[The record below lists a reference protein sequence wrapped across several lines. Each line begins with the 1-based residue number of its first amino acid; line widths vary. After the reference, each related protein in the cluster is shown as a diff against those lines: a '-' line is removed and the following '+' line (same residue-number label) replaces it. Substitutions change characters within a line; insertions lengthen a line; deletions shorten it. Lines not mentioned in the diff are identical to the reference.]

1 MASRFAREAFAWASA
16 LRISSIVG
24 MRVSS
29 DANSLHP
36 RFRPILRILQIRH
49 QFGQVRQIEIRIG
62 GASTK
67 CVFISKK
74 EAAKMSLYRVVR
86 LIGSS
91 STSWE
96 EAAKSALEEAAKH
109 LEDLRVAEVE
119 QLDIRMKE
127 NKVVEYRARVRASF
141 RYHPEKH

>member
-1 MASRFAREAFAWASA
+1 
-16 LRISSIVG
+16 
-24 MRVSS
+24 
-29 DANSLHP
+29 
-36 RFRPILRILQIRH
+36 
-49 QFGQVRQIEIRIG
+49 
-62 GASTK
+62 
-67 CVFISKK
+67 
-74 EAAKMSLYRVVR
+74 MSLYRVVR

-91 STSWE
+91 QTSWE
-96 EAAKSALEEAAKH
+96 GAAKEALEEAAKH

>member
-1 MASRFAREAFAWASA
+1 M
-16 LRISSIVG
+16 SI
-24 MRVSS
+24 
-29 DANSLHP
+29 
-36 RFRPILRILQIRH
+36 
-49 QFGQVRQIEIRIG
+49 
-62 GASTK
+62 
-67 CVFISKK
+67 
-74 EAAKMSLYRVVR
+74 YRVVR

-96 EAAKSALEEAAKH
+96 DAAKGALEEAAKH

>member
-1 MASRFAREAFAWASA
+1 MSA
-16 LRISSIVG
+16 LFLICVNGGPLVLAENFFLLLDEVGFHKQQRDSQMSI
-24 MRVSS
+24 
-29 DANSLHP
+29 
-36 RFRPILRILQIRH
+36 
-49 QFGQVRQIEIRIG
+49 
-62 GASTK
+62 
-67 CVFISKK
+67 
-74 EAAKMSLYRVVR
+74 YRVVR

-96 EAAKSALEEAAKH
+96 DAAKGALEEAAKH

-141 RYHPEKH
+141 R

>member
-1 MASRFAREAFAWASA
+1 MSA
-16 LRISSIVG
+16 VFLICVNCGPLVLVENFFLLLDEVGFHKQQRDSQMSI
-24 MRVSS
+24 
-29 DANSLHP
+29 
-36 RFRPILRILQIRH
+36 
-49 QFGQVRQIEIRIG
+49 
-62 GASTK
+62 
-67 CVFISKK
+67 
-74 EAAKMSLYRVVR
+74 YRVVR

-96 EAAKSALEEAAKH
+96 DAAKGALEEAAKH

>member
-1 MASRFAREAFAWASA
+1 
-16 LRISSIVG
+16 
-24 MRVSS
+24 
-29 DANSLHP
+29 
-36 RFRPILRILQIRH
+36 
-49 QFGQVRQIEIRIG
+49 
-62 GASTK
+62 
-67 CVFISKK
+67 
-74 EAAKMSLYRVVR
+74 MSLYRVIR

-91 STSWE
+91 SKSWD
-96 EAAKSALEEAAKH
+96 EAAKAALEEAAKH

>member
-1 MASRFAREAFAWASA
+1 MSA
-16 LRISSIVG
+16 LFLICVNGGPLVLAENFFLLLDEVGFHKQQRDSQMSI
-24 MRVSS
+24 
-29 DANSLHP
+29 
-36 RFRPILRILQIRH
+36 
-49 QFGQVRQIEIRIG
+49 
-62 GASTK
+62 
-67 CVFISKK
+67 
-74 EAAKMSLYRVVR
+74 YRVVR

-96 EAAKSALEEAAKH
+96 DAAKGALEEAAKH

>member
-1 MASRFAREAFAWASA
+1 
-16 LRISSIVG
+16 
-24 MRVSS
+24 
-29 DANSLHP
+29 
-36 RFRPILRILQIRH
+36 
-49 QFGQVRQIEIRIG
+49 
-62 GASTK
+62 
-67 CVFISKK
+67 
-74 EAAKMSLYRVVR
+74 MSLYRVIR

-91 STSWE
+91 PKSWE
-96 EAAKSALEEAAKH
+96 EAAKEALEEAAKH